1 MTAFTYAKAFICN
14 LADKTNKNPSTD
26 LQPTNS
32 FSQGSLCKVRAVA
45 FVALFPL
52 EANRI
57 IITYIYNYKQ
67 IELFFKNT
75 FWNI

>member
-1 MTAFTYAKAFICN
+1 MTAFTHVKAFISN
-14 LADKTNKNPSTD
+14 LTDKTNKNPSTD

-32 FSQGSLCKVRAVA
+32 FSQRSLCKVRAFA
-45 FVALFPL
+45 FIALFPL

-57 IITYIYNYKQ
+57 IIFYIYNYKQ